1 MFFVVGV
8 SRLVQSEMVKD
19 LKLIRKSFNQMP
31 NVLVPVNKRKYNM
44 FLIIKMEN
52 EGEAVPLVADL
63 NFKMSIYINSLFIMV
78 FYIFFRAGYVR

>member
-52 EGEAVPLVADL
+52 EGKAVPLVADL